1 MTPAD
6 LEIFIQ
12 QGEGNGYAKP
22 VQCRDGFF
30 CRQGVV
36 A

>member
-6 LEIFIQ
+6 LEILGR
-12 QGEGNGYAKP
+12 QGGGHAKP
-22 VQCRDGFF
+22 GQCGGGFF
-30 CRQGVV
+30 RRQGVV